1 MLGRLLLVVSI
12 VAALLAPASAG
23 AAVPTSVIALSSW
36 APTTDGGVITGGT
49 RTVTLVNATDATT
62 TVDAFDLGP
71 TPCTCRAITLDAS
84 HGTATSQTWTVGEI
98 EAGGVATLEIRYVG
112 TSALRTITDT
122 RPPRKHI
129 PV

>member
-1 MLGRLLLVVSI
+1 MCLSYRCTRPYGVTMLGRLLLVVSI

-36 APTTDGGVITGGT
+36 APTTDGAVITGGT

-84 HGTATSQTWTVGEI
+84 PLTLESGAPGAGLEVPTATPDG
-98 EAGGVATLEIRYVG
+98 
-112 TSALRTITDT
+112 
-122 RPPRKHI
+122 
-129 PV
+129 